1 MAREK
6 FKQFLLDWQKR
17 DIEQRLLFPG
27 GRYTRVNNLL
37 SGLLGLLL
45 TGLFYGTIGNTRI
58 AKTAFGQIFLERGE
72 TQHLVVLLTFWSLC
86 ILAIKYLKLRLQRKS
101 LELQLIPDE
110 AGFTVSPTTA
120 GQVLKNIYDQVDDPK
135 HFMLTNRIVMALSNL
150 RNLGRVGDVDEI
162 LRSQA
167 SQDESA
173 METSYSLLQGF
184 IWAIPVLGFIGT
196 VLGLSK
202 AIGGFSNVLKTT
214 DDITQISDSLQGVTG
229 GLATAFDTTLI
240 ALIAA
245 LIIQLI
251 MVVLKKAEEEFHDE
265 ALEYG
270 IQKIVGRLR
279 LEN

>member
-6 FKQFLLDWQKR
+6 FKQVILDWRKR

-45 TGLFYGTIGNTRI
+45 TGIFYGTIGSTQI
-58 AKTAFGQIFLERGE
+58 AKTAFGQIFLERGQ
-72 TQHLVVLLTFWSLC
+72 TQHLVVFLTFWSLC
-86 ILAIKYLKLRLQRKS
+86 ILSIKYMKLRLQRKS
-101 LELQLIPDE
+101 LELHLIPDE

-120 GQVLKNIYDQVDDPK
+120 EQVLKNIYSQVDDPK
-135 HFMLTNRIVMALSNL
+135 HFMLTNRVVMALSNL
-150 RNLGRVGDVDEI
+150 RNLGRVGDVDDI

-173 METSYSLLQGF
+173 METSYSLVQGF
-184 IWAIPVLGFIGT
+184 VWAIPVLGFIGT
-196 VLGLSK
+196 VLGLST
-202 AIGGFSNVLKTT
+202 AIGGFSSVLKTT
-214 DDITQISDSLQGVTG
+214 DDVTQISDSLQGVTG